1 MTTLFQPLRVG
12 ALTLPNRIV
21 MAPLGR
27 ARADAQ
33 NREPTPSVVTYYVQ
47 RASAGLI
54 ISEATHISPNIDYPS
69 LAPPPALEAA
79 AAP

>member
-1 MTTLFQPLRVG
+1 MTQLFEALRVG

-33 NREPTPSVVTYYVQ
+33 NREPTLSVVTYYVQ
-47 RASAGLI
+47 RATAGDRGYVDYPFLA
-54 ISEATHISPNIDYPS
+54 SPPTLEAT
-69 LAPPPALEAA
+69 